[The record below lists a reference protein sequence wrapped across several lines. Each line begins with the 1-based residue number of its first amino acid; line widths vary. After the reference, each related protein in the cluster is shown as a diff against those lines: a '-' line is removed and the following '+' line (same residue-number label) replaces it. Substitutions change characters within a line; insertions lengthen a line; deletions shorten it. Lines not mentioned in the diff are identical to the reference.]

1 MKKLIT
7 KSLVGLFV
15 LMTSTLLLAACNSSA
30 NNPIII
36 DPNDPESP
44 PPRYSG
50 DPVIPDPRFV
60 DSDPTHDEFG
70 NPLNSFTEDEDV
82 VTQPPIDE
90 GRQDEVSQ
98 PNSTID
104 HDSWP
109 ATFGGVDDPPTPI
122 AVFNEALAERGFNF
136 QPAGAMAWFNGS
148 LIVALETNATG
159 QWGYTISEVSAPNR
173 VFEMIPNIGPIVSIH
188 QDPATGNAMS
198 WMLAVTMW
206 AMLADI
212 NDLTT
217 LEQLFETDDLLLAV
231 GQLVYR

>member
-1 MKKLIT
+1 MKKLIPT
-7 KSLVGLFV
+7 VMLAGALF
-15 LMTSTLLLAACNSSA
+15 LTACGGSNSHLIF
-30 NNPIII
+30 P
-36 DPNDPESP
+36 DQEQQP
-44 PPRYSG
+44 PPRYGG

-60 DSDPTHDEFG
+60 DSDQTHDEFG
-70 NPLNSFTEDEDV
+70 NPLNNSSADDGVV
-82 VTQPPIDE
+82 VTQPPADE
-90 GRQDEVSQ
+90 SGQDEVSQ
-98 PNSTID
+98 SGNTID

-136 QPAGAMAWFNGS
+136 QPVGAMAWFNGS

-173 VFEMIPNIGPIVSIH
+173 VFEMIPNIGSIVSVH
-188 QDPATGNAMS
+188 QDPATGDAMS

-212 NDLTT
+212 DNLAT
-217 LEQLFETDDLLLAV
+217 LEQFFETDELLLAV
-231 GQLVYR
+231 GELVYR